1 MDSPASSS
9 AKQASTEQSSSS
21 LNEASTTTSF
31 DTSLW
36 MGWMEP
42 GKLQC
47 QADEAEAE
55 PHDNSL
61 GKRFAPDDLSDEHG
75 PPKLPRINSEI

>member
-1 MDSPASSS
+1 
-9 AKQASTEQSSSS
+9 
-21 LNEASTTTSF
+21 
-31 DTSLW
+31 

-75 PPKLPRINSEI
+75 PPKLPRINSEM